1 MILMIFVVLVL
12 FQNNKVKHHA
22 FPHTAHIFNQRH
34 PPLLINMSRQ
44 STKFTKTILKRL
56 FFSRTPIGNLS
67 SLSSL
72 NFSKGL
78 QLFTKSEIK
87 RASLTLK
94 PSFRGFLNFFLKRT
108 FPILFA
114 KDWFSGLQVFVFQD
128 QGVKNVPP
136 YSYNACILAS

>member
-1 MILMIFVVLVL
+1 MPSLTQHTFSIRDILLRVSV
-12 FQNNKVKHHA
+12 
-22 FPHTAHIFNQRH
+22 T
-34 PPLLINMSRQ
+34 LLINLSRQ
-44 STKFTKTILKRL
+44 STKFTKTFPKRL
-56 FFSRTPIGNLS
+56 FSRTPIGNLS

-94 PSFRGFLNFFLKRT
+94 PSFGGFLNFFLKRT

-114 KDWFSGLQVFVFQD
+114 KDLFSGLQVFVFQD